1 MPNYTYDCL
10 SSEAK
15 TFKNINQNPFVRKIE
30 DFGPDIQSSIET
42 RDIGGSERLII
53 NPLKL

>member
-1 MPNYTYDCL
+1 MIVYLT
-10 SSEAK
+10 EAK
-15 TFKNINQNPFVRKIE
+15 TFKNINQNQFVHGKIE

-53 NPLKL
+53 NPIKL